1 MGYISLYRK
10 YRSQTFDDLVGQ
22 EHITTTLKNAIERN
36 RLAHAYLFSGPR
48 GTGKTSAARILAKS
62 LNCEKGPSATPCNAC
77 DVCLAVAKD
86 SLFDVI
92 EIDAAS
98 NRGIDDIRDLRE
110 KVRIPPIQARFK
122 VYIIDEVHMLTK
134 EAFNALLKT
143 LEEPPAHVMFVM
155 ATTEPQ
161 KLPATILSRC
171 QRFEFRRLTDI
182 EIMDHIRS
190 IAKKE
195 NCGIDDGALR
205 VVVKTA
211 DGSMRDAISILD
223 QLVSFS
229 EGSISLDDVSKVF
242 GMPERQEIAGFINA
256 IFEGDVSAA
265 FDVFGKFFDAG
276 KSFNLFIRLIM
287 EHMRDIYLVKQRIK
301 PLSDALSD
309 EDLKTLGRH
318 AKTVSRET
326 IVELLTEISRVE
338 DRIRWETY
346 PRIVLEILLVKMAN
360 MIGGPKLLEDSPSA
374 SAPARAA
381 TKPAPEPAEESLE
394 KEASSVSE
402 KQPPPAPPRPAPH
415 AEAKTSPP
423 SRPSAQA
430 KTELRSDV
438 QPPPMPQTDDPAL
451 KSLQAAWPAV
461 LKSVRET
468 YMPVYFMLAKGA
480 PHNIDGGV
488 LSVRFGAE
496 NALSAEMLS
505 EKKNID
511 IIEAAIKKAGG
522 AAYSV
527 KIEAD
532 DSAKPSASAK
542 KEATA
547 PQKAAAPRA
556 QAPEAKPAESPAPAD
571 PDDFLTTQPAKSREL
586 SLFDTFEEVFPEGR
600 EI

>member
-182 EIMDHIRS
+182 EIMDHLRS

-195 NCGIDDGALR
+195 NCGIEDGALR

-309 EDLKTLGRH
+309 EDLKTLSRH
-318 AKTVSRET
+318 SKTVSRET
-326 IVELLTEISRVE
+326 IVALLTEISR
-338 DRIRWETY
+338 
-346 PRIVLEILLVKMAN
+346 
-360 MIGGPKLLEDSPSA
+360 
-374 SAPARAA
+374 
-381 TKPAPEPAEESLE
+381 
-394 KEASSVSE
+394 
-402 KQPPPAPPRPAPH
+402 
-415 AEAKTSPP
+415 
-423 SRPSAQA
+423 
-430 KTELRSDV
+430 
-438 QPPPMPQTDDPAL
+438 
-451 KSLQAAWPAV
+451 
-461 LKSVRET
+461 
-468 YMPVYFMLAKGA
+468 
-480 PHNIDGGV
+480 
-488 LSVRFGAE
+488 
-496 NALSAEMLS
+496 
-505 EKKNID
+505 
-511 IIEAAIKKAGG
+511 
-522 AAYSV
+522 
-527 KIEAD
+527 
-532 DSAKPSASAK
+532 
-542 KEATA
+542 
-547 PQKAAAPRA
+547 
-556 QAPEAKPAESPAPAD
+556 
-571 PDDFLTTQPAKSREL
+571 
-586 SLFDTFEEVFPEGR
+586 
-600 EI
+600 

>member
-22 EHITTTLKNAIERN
+22 EHITTTLKNAIERD

-110 KVRIPPIQARFK
+110 KVRVPPIQARFK

-229 EGSISLDDVSKVF
+229 EGSITLEDVAKVF
-242 GMPERQEIAGFINA
+242 GMPEKQEISGFINA
-256 IFEGDVSAA
+256 IFEGDVAAA
-265 FDVFGKFFDAG
+265 FDVFNKFFDAG

-309 EDLKTLGRH
+309 EDLKTLGKH
-318 AKTVSRET
+318 AKMVSRET
-326 IVELLTEISRVE
+326 IVQLLSEISRVE

-346 PRIVLEILLVKMAN
+346 PRIVLEILLVSMTD
-360 MIGGPKLLEDSPSA
+360 MIGGPKLVEDAPSA
-374 SAPARAA
+374 PAPARAA
-381 TKPAPEPAEESLE
+381 AKPAPAPEPAEE
-394 KEASSVSE
+394 A
-402 KQPPPAPPRPAPH
+402 
-415 AEAKTSPP
+415 
-423 SRPSAQA
+423 
-430 KTELRSDV
+430 
-438 QPPPMPQTDDPAL
+438 
-451 KSLQAAWPAV
+451 
-461 LKSVRET
+461 
-468 YMPVYFMLAKGA
+468 
-480 PHNIDGGV
+480 
-488 LSVRFGAE
+488 
-496 NALSAEMLS
+496 
-505 EKKNID
+505 
-511 IIEAAIKKAGG
+511 
-522 AAYSV
+522 
-527 KIEAD
+527 
-532 DSAKPSASAK
+532 
-542 KEATA
+542 
-547 PQKAAAPRA
+547 
-556 QAPEAKPAESPAPAD
+556 PAEESP
-571 PDDFLTTQPAKSREL
+571 R
-586 SLFDTFEEVFPEGR
+586 
-600 EI
+600 

>member
-1 MGYISLYRK
+1 
-10 YRSQTFDDLVGQ
+10 
-22 EHITTTLKNAIERN
+22 
-36 RLAHAYLFSGPR
+36 
-48 GTGKTSAARILAKS
+48 LAKS

-110 KVRIPPIQARFK
+110 KVRVPPIQARFK

-229 EGSISLDDVSKVF
+229 EGSITLEDVAKVF
-242 GMPERQEIAGFINA
+242 GMPEKQEISGFINA
-256 IFEGDVSAA
+256 IFEGDVAAA
-265 FDVFGKFFDAG
+265 FDVFNKFFDAG

-309 EDLKTLGRH
+309 EDLKTLGKH
-318 AKTVSRET
+318 AKMVSRET
-326 IVELLTEISRVE
+326 IVQLLSEISRVE

-346 PRIVLEILLVKMAN
+346 PRIVLEILLVSMTD
-360 MIGGPKLLEDSPSA
+360 MIGGPKLVEDAPSA
-374 SAPARAA
+374 PAPARAA
-381 TKPAPEPAEESLE
+381 AKPAPAPEPAEEAPAEESPRV
-394 KEASSVSE
+394 AE
-402 KQPPPAPPRPAPH
+402 KQSPAAPSRPAPP
-415 AEAKTSPP
+415 AEAKAATRSPAP
-423 SRPSAQA
+423 SQA
-430 KTELRSDV
+430 KKEIRSDV
-438 QPPPMPQTDDPAL
+438 QPISMPHTDDPVL
-451 KSLQAAWPAV
+451 KSLQDAWPEV
-461 LKSVRET
+461 LKTVRET

-480 PHNIDGGV
+480 PSNIVDGV
-488 LSVRFGAE
+488 LSIRFSAE
-496 NALSAEMLS
+496 NALNAELLA

-511 IIEAAIKKAGG
+511 IIEAAIKKSGG
-522 AAYSV
+522 AAYKV
-527 KIEAD
+527 KMETD
-532 DSAKPSASAK
+532 NSAKPAAASNREPADQ
-542 KEATA
+542 E
-547 PQKAAAPRA
+547 KAAQPRSRT
-556 QAPEAKPAESPAPAD
+556 PEAKPEESPAPVAD
-571 PDDFLTTQPAKSREL
+571 PDNFLTTQPAKAREL